1 MDALKPYLPQGDG
14 ILPYFM
20 LVVRLP
26 KPSLLMLCPSSN
38 IHVQLSVTSI
48 GNSIQTYKTLHF
60 TRRVYNGLFVRNT
73 KLPPPGHSTRNP
85 EDRTD
90 KLVAVPQNEPK
101 GTDQCTPLAAR
112 LFGTW
117 TTVACLVRLYA
128 AYNLHLGPMY
138 DIAMWTYV
146 IAFGHFASELFVYKS
161 MTFGLPQFFPFLF
174 ASMALIWMPS
184 VRGHYVQIQ

>member
-1 MDALKPYLPQGDG
+1 MEALRPYLPQGDG
-14 ILPYFM
+14 MLPYFM
-20 LVVRLP
+20 LV
-26 KPSLLMLCPSSN
+26 
-38 IHVQLSVTSI
+38 LSVTSI

-60 TRRVYNGLFVRNT
+60 TRRVYNGLFVRNS
-73 KLPPPGHSTRNP
+73 KLPKPNDGRNP

-90 KLVAVPQNEPK
+90 KLIPVPQNEPK
-101 GTDQCTPLAAR
+101 GTDQMTPLAAR

-128 AYNLHLGPMY
+128 AYNLHIGPMY

-146 IAFGHFASELFVYKS
+146 IAFGHFASELFIYKS

-174 ASMALIWMPS
+174 ASMALVWMPS
-184 VRGHYVQIQ
+184 VRSHYVQIA